1 MNNKYDRQQQQ
12 QGQHDYQAENKK
24 LASRV
29 YGTEVLNTSGTN
41 QTLQTQLPYEQNIS
55 AKFPFESHI
64 VEVLGS
70 QIHYIDEGDGD
81 PILFLHGNPTS
92 SYLWRNIIPYVKT
105 YGRAIAI
112 DLIGMGRSDK
122 PDIDYRFVDYAKY
135 LQAFIEKMD
144 LKNITLVIHDWG
156 SALGFNYAMQHEDN
170 VKGIAF
176 MEALL
181 MPIIW
186 DALPQHFREF
196 FQ

>member
-92 SYLWRNIIPYVKT
+92 S
-105 YGRAIAI
+105 
-112 DLIGMGRSDK
+112 
-122 PDIDYRFVDYAKY
+122 
-135 LQAFIEKMD
+135 
-144 LKNITLVIHDWG
+144 
-156 SALGFNYAMQHEDN
+156 
-170 VKGIAF
+170 
-176 MEALL
+176 
-181 MPIIW
+181 
-186 DALPQHFREF
+186 
-196 FQ
+196 